1 MIVSSC
7 NGVFILNIWETLIFR
22 CLSVVVKFVFLCF
35 IYGNVNATMDDLLFL
50 IKKKLFESTPLSKIE
65 VDRFREK
72 INNSVLNFNDTSEE
86 EKIKILCNVD
96 GIGSDINVV
105 SRMSSEEKKEEY
117 FKFIEG
123 FIDNTI

>member
-1 MIVSSC
+1 
-7 NGVFILNIWETLIFR
+7 
-22 CLSVVVKFVFLCF
+22 
-35 IYGNVNATMDDLLFL
+35 MDDLLFL